1 MNAKSKNADIAAELV
16 ALATLP
22 YFNNEH
28 AVTSY
33 HTAISNAQTAMPK
46 YRDNWVLSAASPM
59 MVHAKFVPNHIQ
71 FGSYNKV
78 LFSGLQAVETGKMT
92 AKQAVDFIAEE
103 LELQFGDDIEIRSS
117 VAKNSA

>member
-1 MNAKSKNADIAAELV
+1 MNPKGKNAEIAADLV

-46 YRDNWVLSAASPM
+46 YKDNWVLSAASPM
-59 MVHAKFVPNHIQ
+59 MAHAQFVPNHTQ

-78 LFSGLQAVETGKMT
+78 LFNGLQAVETGKMT
-92 AKQAVDFIAEE
+92 AAQAVDFIADE
-103 LELQFGDDIEIRSS
+103 LELQFGGDIEIRDTAS
-117 VAKNSA
+117 N